1 MDKVEKEWFDSLK
14 KSTAKC
20 YDNGLMHFCD
30 FTKMTPEQLLA
41 EAKEDYINKVAPWD
55 VRHIKKIEN
64 FQDWLRTSENI
75 NHKRRYGNA
84 EKNTEKKISNNSKS
98 TWIKSVKSFYS
109 FYKIPTG
116 SLVRKSGI
124 PSVVREEYA
133 ELPILKLEDIRKA
146 LVACGVDK
154 MKKAL
159 ILTILSSVQGQSEVR
174 NLKGK
179 HLKNIKLGVAI
190 INTHREKDFNKRRYI
205 CFIGPEALAAIREY
219 KEIIPDN
226 EFVFTQL
233 TTGKT
238 LTKSSVADIFR
249 LITEKCGFQP
259 GYFNAHRVRHYWKTE
274 LTGKEDNNI
283 IEYIMGHKLK
293 GTEANYFVGREDELL
308 EVYLK
313 HLNILTVHTP
323 QEQLQ
328 KELDD
333 LKKRSESSKLEN
345 IEALEKQ
352 VEFLTRTI
360 SEISSNHLKLDVR
373 GRETQE
379 ALDKSVEDNEEL
391 EKDNIRKDYE
401 IESLKTTPQKMKEIQ
416 KRIEENEE
424 LVKEQSA

>member
-14 KSTAKC
+14 RSTANC
-20 YDNGLMHFCD
+20 YDNGLMHFCE

-41 EAKEDYINKVAPWD
+41 EAKEDYINRVPPWEL
-55 VRHIKKIEN
+55 RYIKKIEN
-64 FQDWLRTSENI
+64 FQDWLRKSEDI
-75 NHKRRYGNA
+75 KHKRRYGNG
-84 EKNTEKKISNNSKS
+84 EKLISNNSKS

-109 FYKIPTG
+109 FYKIPA
-116 SLVRKSGI
+116 SIVRRSGI

-133 ELPILKLEDIRKA
+133 ELPPLKLEDVRKA

-159 ILTILSSVQGQSEVR
+159 ILTILQSVQGQSEVR

-205 CFIGPEALAAIREY
+205 CFIGHEALAAIREY
-219 KEIIPDN
+219 KENIPDN
-226 EFVFTQL
+226 EFVFTQP
-233 TTGKT
+233 TTGKP
-238 LTKSSVADIFR
+238 LTKSSVSDIFG

-259 GYFNAHRVRHYWKTE
+259 GYFNAHRVRHYWKTM
-274 LTGKEDNNI
+274 LTGKEDKDI
-283 IEYIMGHKLK
+283 VEYIMGHKLK
-293 GTEANYFVGREDELL
+293 GTDGNYFLGREDELL

-352 VEFLTRTI
+352 VQFLSKRLG
-360 SEISSNHLKLDVR
+360 EISSEHLKLEE
-373 GRETQE
+373 GSRETQK
-379 ALDKSVEDNEEL
+379 ALDKSVEDNQEL
-391 EKDNIRKDYE
+391 EKDIILRDYE
-401 IESLKTTPQKMKEIQ
+401 IESLKTPPQEMKEIK

>member
-1 MDKVEKEWFDSLK
+1 MDKTEKEWFDSLK
-14 KSTAKC
+14 RSTANC

-30 FTKMTPEQLLA
+30 FTKMAPEQLLA
-41 EAKEDYINKVAPWD
+41 EAKEDYINKVPPWEL
-55 VRHIKKIEN
+55 RHVKKIEN
-64 FQDWLRTSENI
+64 FQDWLRKSEDI
-75 NHKRRYGNA
+75 KHKRRYGDG
-84 EKNTEKKISNNSKS
+84 EKLISNNSKS
-98 TWIKSVKSFYS
+98 TWVKSVKSFYS
-109 FYKIPTG
+109 FYKIPTA
-116 SLVRKSGI
+116 SIVQRSGI

-133 ELPILKLEDIRKA
+133 ELPPLKLEDVRKA

-205 CFIGPEALAAIREY
+205 CFIGSEALAAIREY
-219 KEIIPDN
+219 KENIPDN
-226 EFVFTQL
+226 EFVFTQP
-233 TTGKT
+233 TTGKA
-238 LTKSSVADIFR
+238 LTKSSVSDIFR

-259 GYFNAHRVRHYWKTE
+259 GYFNAHRVRHYWKTM

-293 GTEANYFVGREDELL
+293 GTEGNYFVGREDELL

-345 IEALEKQ
+345 IEALGKQ
-352 VEFLTRTI
+352 VEFLSKKL
-360 SEISSNHLKLDVR
+360 SEMSSNYLKLDEKSR
-373 GRETQE
+373 GAQK
-379 ALDKSVEDNEEL
+379 ALDKSVEDIDEL
-391 EKDNIRKDYE
+391 EKDNIRKDNE
-401 IESLKTTPQKMKEIQ
+401 IESLKTTPQEMKEIK
-416 KRIEENEE
+416 KRIEENESRIE
-424 LVKEQSA
+424 AVSRYQ